1 MATRLNDFR
10 WIGEINMDKTHTLVV
25 DDEPGIRFFV
35 EETLHR
41 SGHDITTVKSGEE
54 ALETLRDNPFDLV
67 ILDLKLGGK
76 VDGIKVLE
84 AIRWRWPDTSVII
97 LTAHGSLETA
107 LQAIDQ
113 GIEKYVQ
120 KPLSPKQLRDV
131 VEQVLKER
139 ANLSTRLLDNGHQI
153 LKKGPFEVDESLH
166 RIVMNEKKLELTPS
180 EFTLIVHL
188 LRNDDRV
195 ISPEELVE
203 VVRGYKPDDVIE
215 ARQIIKW
222 YIHRLRQK
230 VENDSSH
237 PEYILNV
244 RGVGYRIKPKS

>member
-1 MATRLNDFR
+1 MSK
-10 WIGEINMDKTHTLVV
+10 IHTLIV

-41 SGHDITTVKSGEE
+41 SGHDVVSAKSGED
-54 ALETLRDNPFDLV
+54 ALKILRDTPFDLV

-84 AIRWRWPDTSVII
+84 AIRWRWPNTNVII
-97 LTAHGSLETA
+97 FTAHGSLDTA
-107 LQAIDQ
+107 LSAIDQ
-113 GIEKYVQ
+113 GVEKYVQ
-120 KPLSPKQLRDV
+120 KPLSPSELRQV
-131 VEQVLKER
+131 VEEVLEKHAKER
-139 ANLSTRLLDNGHQI
+139 IRSEDDAQ
-153 LKKGPFEVDESLH
+153 KKFVKGVFEVDEGLH
-166 RIVMNEKKLELTPS
+166 KVKRDDEGLDLTPS
-180 EFTLIVHL
+180 EFNLIVHL

-195 ISPEELVE
+195 ISPKELVE

-230 VENDSSH
+230 VESDSSH
-237 PEYILNV
+237 PDYILNI
-244 RGVGYRIKPKS
+244 RGVGYRIKSEVK

>member
-1 MATRLNDFR
+1 MN
-10 WIGEINMDKTHTLVV
+10 KTHTLVV

-41 SGHDITTVKSGEE
+41 SGHDVTSVKSGEE
-54 ALETLRDNPFDLV
+54 ALKTLRDTPFDLV
-67 ILDLKLGGK
+67 VLDLKLGGK

-84 AIRWRWPDTSVII
+84 AIRWRWPETSVII
-97 LTAHGSLETA
+97 LTAHGSLDTA
-107 LQAIDQ
+107 LQAIDH

-120 KPLSPKQLRDV
+120 KPLSPQELRLV
-131 VEQVLKER
+131 VEEVLSAKANSNKRPLDEGNQVF
-139 ANLSTRLLDNGHQI
+139 
-153 LKKGPFEVDESLH
+153 KKGEFTVDEGLH
-166 RIVMNEKKLELTPS
+166 RVTIGNTTLELTPS
-180 EFTLIVHL
+180 EFKLIVHL

-195 ISPEELVE
+195 ITPEELVE

-230 VENDSSH
+230 IEAESSH
-237 PEYILNV
+237 PEFIINV
-244 RGVGYRIKPKS
+244 RGVGYRIKPGR

>member
-1 MATRLNDFR
+1 MGK
-10 WIGEINMDKTHTLVV
+10 IHTLVV

-41 SGHDITTVKSGEE
+41 SGHDMVTAKSGEE
-54 ALETLRDNPFDLV
+54 ALKILRDTPFDLV
-67 ILDLKLGGK
+67 VLDLKLGGK

-97 LTAHGSLETA
+97 LTAHGSLDTA

-120 KPLSPKQLRDV
+120 KPLSPQELRTV
-131 VEQVLKER
+131 VEEVLAAKATSDTRKQDER
-139 ANLSTRLLDNGHQI
+139 RQI
-153 LKKGPFEVDESLH
+153 FAKGSFEVDEGLH
-166 RIVMNEKKLELTPS
+166 RVKMGDQKLELTPS

-195 ISPEELVE
+195 ITPEELVE
-203 VVRGYKPDDVIE
+203 VVRGYQPDDVIE

-230 VENDSSH
+230 VEQDSSH
-237 PEYILNV
+237 PKYILNV
-244 RGVGYRIKPKS
+244 RGVGYRIKPDA

>member
-1 MATRLNDFR
+1 MNK
-10 WIGEINMDKTHTLVV
+10 IHTLIV

-41 SGHDITTVKSGEE
+41 SGHDVVSAKSGED
-54 ALETLRDNPFDLV
+54 ALKILRDTPFDLV
-67 ILDLKLGGK
+67 VLDLKLGGK

-97 LTAHGSLETA
+97 LTAHGSLDTA
-107 LQAIDQ
+107 MSAIDQ
-113 GIEKYVQ
+113 GVEKYVQ
-120 KPLSPKQLRDV
+120 KPLSPVELRDV
-131 VEQVLKER
+131 VEEVLAK
-139 ANLSTRLLDNGHQI
+139 H
-153 LKKGPFEVDESLH
+153 KKQQMRSDDDGKKNFIKGVFEVDEGLH
-166 RIVMNEKKLELTPS
+166 KVKKNNEMLDLTPS
-180 EFTLIVHL
+180 EFNLIVHL

-203 VVRGYKPDDVIE
+203 VVRGYKPEDVIE

-230 VENDSSH
+230 VESDSSH
-237 PEYILNV
+237 PEFILNV
-244 RGVGYRIKPKS
+244 RGVGYRIKAMAE

>member
-1 MATRLNDFR
+1 
-10 WIGEINMDKTHTLVV
+10 MDKIHTLVV

-41 SGHDITTVKSGEE
+41 SGHDVTTVKSGEE
-54 ALETLRDNPFDLV
+54 ALKTLRDTPFDMV

-76 VDGIKVLE
+76 TDGIKVLE
-84 AIRWRWPDTSVII
+84 AIRWRWPETSVII
-97 LTAHGSLETA
+97 FTAHGSLDTA
-107 LQAIDQ
+107 LQAIDH

-120 KPLSPKQLRDV
+120 KPLSPKELRKVVEDVLKSREEQLRSAKD
-131 VEQVLKER
+131 E
-139 ANLSTRLLDNGHQI
+139 SHQI
-153 LKKGPFEVDESLH
+153 LRKGPFEVDEGLH
-166 RIVMNEKKLELTPS
+166 RVKMADEKLDLTPS

-203 VVRGYKPDDVIE
+203 VVRGYKPEDVIE

-230 VENDSSH
+230 VEQDSSH

-244 RGVGYRIKPKS
+244 RGVGYRIKPEP

>member
-1 MATRLNDFR
+1 MEK
-10 WIGEINMDKTHTLVV
+10 IHTLVV

-41 SGHDITTVKSGEE
+41 SGHDVSTVKSGEE
-54 ALETLRDNPFDLV
+54 ALETLRNTPFDLV

-84 AIRWRWPDTSVII
+84 AIRWRWPNTSVII
-97 LTAHGSLETA
+97 LTAHGSLDSA
-107 LQAIDQ
+107 LQAIDH

-120 KPLSPKQLRDV
+120 KPLSPQELRKV
-131 VEQVLKER
+131 VGEVLSEKEEAR
-139 ANLSTRLLDNGHQI
+139 KSAKDERHQI
-153 LKKGPFEVDESLH
+153 LRKGDFEVDEGLH
-166 RIVMNEKKLELTPS
+166 RVKMDEEELDLTPS
-180 EFTLIVHL
+180 EFNLIVHL

-203 VVRGYKPDDVIE
+203 VVRGYKPDDVVE

-230 VENDSSH
+230 VEQDSSH

-244 RGVGYRIKPKS
+244 RGVGYRIKPSP

>member
-1 MATRLNDFR
+1 MEK
-10 WIGEINMDKTHTLVV
+10 IHTLVV

-41 SGHDITTVKSGEE
+41 SGHDVMSVKSGEE
-54 ALETLRDNPFDLV
+54 ALDTLRDTPFDMV

-76 VDGIKVLE
+76 VDGIRVLE
-84 AIRWRWPDTSVII
+84 AIRWRWPETSVII
-97 LTAHGSLETA
+97 FTAHGSLDSA
-107 LQAIDQ
+107 LQAIDH

-120 KPLSPKQLRDV
+120 KPLSPKELRAI
-131 VEQVLKER
+131 VEDVLKQREDER
-139 ANLSTRLLDNGHQI
+139 RKLKDERHQI
-153 LKKGPFEVDESLH
+153 LRKGPFEVDEGLH
-166 RIVMNEKKLELTPS
+166 RVKMDEDRLDLTPS
-180 EFTLIVHL
+180 EFNLIVHL

-222 YIHRLRQK
+222 YVHRLRQK
-230 VENDSSH
+230 VEADSSH

-244 RGVGYRIKPKS
+244 RGVGYRIKPEP

>member
-1 MATRLNDFR
+1 MEK
-10 WIGEINMDKTHTLVV
+10 IHTLVV

-41 SGHDITTVKSGEE
+41 SGHDVSTVKSGEE
-54 ALETLRDNPFDLV
+54 ALNTLRNTPFDMV
-67 ILDLKLGGK
+67 ILDLRLGGK

-84 AIRWRWPDTSVII
+84 AIRWRWPETSVII
-97 LTAHGSLETA
+97 FTAHGSLDTA
-107 LQAIDQ
+107 LQAIDH

-120 KPLSPKQLRDV
+120 KPLSPKELRKV
-131 VEQVLKER
+131 VEEVLEARKSER
-139 ANLSTRLLDNGHQI
+139 RSAKDERHQI
-153 LKKGPFEVDESLH
+153 LRKGPFEVDEGLH
-166 RIVMNEKKLELTPS
+166 RVRMFEEELDLTPS
-180 EFTLIVHL
+180 EFNLIVHL

-203 VVRGYKPDDVIE
+203 VVRGYKPEDVIE

-230 VENDSSH
+230 VEKDSSH

-244 RGVGYRIKPKS
+244 RGVGYRIKPEP

>member
-1 MATRLNDFR
+1 MEK
-10 WIGEINMDKTHTLVV
+10 IHTLVV

-54 ALETLRDNPFDLV
+54 ALDMLRDTPFDLV
-67 ILDLKLGGK
+67 VLDLKLGGK

-84 AIRWRWPDTSVII
+84 AIRWRWPETSVII
-97 LTAHGSLETA
+97 LTAHGSLDTA

-120 KPLSPKQLRDV
+120 KPLSPQELREV
-131 VEQVLKER
+131 VDEVLAAKESSR
-139 ANLSTRLLDNGHQI
+139 IHTKVDGHQI
-153 LKKGPFEVDESLH
+153 LKKGPFEVDEALH
-166 RIVMNEKKLELTPS
+166 RVMKGDEKLDLTPS

-195 ISPEELVE
+195 ITPEELVE
-203 VVRGYKPDDVIE
+203 VVRGYKPEDVIE

-244 RGVGYRIKPKS
+244 RGVGYRIKPEL

>member
-1 MATRLNDFR
+1 MEK
-10 WIGEINMDKTHTLVV
+10 IHTLVV

-41 SGHDITTVKSGEE
+41 SGHDIMTAKSGEE
-54 ALETLRDNPFDLV
+54 ALKILRDTPFDLV
-67 ILDLKLGGK
+67 VLDLKLGGK

-97 LTAHGSLETA
+97 LTAHGSLDTA
-107 LQAIDQ
+107 LQAIDY

-120 KPLSPKQLRDV
+120 KPLSPQELRKV
-131 VEQVLKER
+131 VEEVLAAKATSNIHKKDDGR
-139 ANLSTRLLDNGHQI
+139 QI
-153 LKKGPFEVDESLH
+153 FSKGYFEVDEGLH
-166 RIVMNEKKLELTPS
+166 RVQMGDQKLELTPS
-180 EFTLIVHL
+180 EFTLMVHL

-195 ISPEELVE
+195 ITPEELVE
-203 VVRGYKPDDVIE
+203 VVRGYQPDDVIE

-230 VENDSSH
+230 VEQDSSH
-237 PEYILNV
+237 PKFILNV
-244 RGVGYRIKPKS
+244 RGVGYRIKPEA

>member
-1 MATRLNDFR
+1 MEK
-10 WIGEINMDKTHTLVV
+10 IHTLVV

-41 SGHDITTVKSGEE
+41 SGHDVMAVKSGEE
-54 ALETLRDNPFDLV
+54 ALDTLRDTPFDLV

-97 LTAHGSLETA
+97 FTAYGSLDTA
-107 LQAIDQ
+107 LQAIDH
-113 GIEKYVQ
+113 GIEKYIQ
-120 KPLSPKQLRDV
+120 KPLSPNELREV
-131 VEQVLKER
+131 VEEVLEARREKLMHQNQDEIY
-139 ANLSTRLLDNGHQI
+139 QI
-153 LKKGPFEVDESLH
+153 LRKGDFEVDEGLH
-166 RIVMNEKKLELTPS
+166 RVRLAGEKIELTPS
-180 EFTLIVHL
+180 EFDLLVHL

-195 ISPEELVE
+195 ISPKELVE
-203 VVRGYKPDDVIE
+203 VVRGYKPEDVIE

-230 VENDSSH
+230 IENDTSH
-237 PEYILNV
+237 PEHVLNV
-244 RGVGYRIKPKS
+244 RGVGYRIKI

>member
-1 MATRLNDFR
+1 MAAKGR
-10 WIGEINMDKTHTLVV
+10 IAINRGVDQMSKIHTLVV

-41 SGHDITTVKSGEE
+41 SGHDVSTAKSGEE
-54 ALETLRDNPFDLV
+54 ALKLLRDTPFDLV

-76 VDGIKVLE
+76 ADGIRVLE
-84 AIRWRWPDTSVII
+84 AIRWRWPETSVII

-107 LQAIDQ
+107 LSAIDHGVQ
-113 GIEKYVQ
+113 KYIEK
-120 KPLSPKQLRDV
+120 PLTPKELREV
-131 VEQVLKER
+131 VEEVLEDRQKEKMH
-139 ANLSTRLLDNGHQI
+139 SDEDGQ
-153 LKKGPFEVDESLH
+153 KKFTKGVFEVDEGLH
-166 RIVMNEKKLELTPS
+166 KVKKKDENLDLTPS
-180 EFTLIVHL
+180 EFNLVVHL

-203 VVRGYKPDDVIE
+203 VVRGYKPEDVIE

-230 VENDSSH
+230 VESDSSH

-244 RGVGYRIKPKS
+244 RGVGYRIKSEA

>member
-1 MATRLNDFR
+1 MEK
-10 WIGEINMDKTHTLVV
+10 IHTLVV
-25 DDEPGIRFFV
+25 DDEPGVRFFV

-41 SGHDITTVKSGEE
+41 SGHDVTTVKSGEE
-54 ALETLRDNPFDLV
+54 ALKTLRDTPFDV
-67 ILDLKLGGK
+67 VVLDLKLGGK

-84 AIRWRWPDTSVII
+84 AIRWRWPQTSVII
-97 LTAHGSLETA
+97 FTAHGSLDTA
-107 LQAIDQ
+107 LEAIDH

-120 KPLSPKQLRDV
+120 KPLSPKELRKV
-131 VEQVLKER
+131 VEDVLAARKKQQLKSQDER
-139 ANLSTRLLDNGHQI
+139 RQI
-153 LKKGPFEVDESLH
+153 LRKGPFRVDEGLH
-166 RIVMNEKKLELTPS
+166 QVKMFEEKLDLTPS

-203 VVRGYKPDDVIE
+203 VVRGYEPEDVIE

-230 VENDSSH
+230 VEQDSSH
-237 PEYILNV
+237 PKFILNV
-244 RGVGYRIKPKS
+244 RGVGYRIKPEP

>member
-1 MATRLNDFR
+1 
-10 WIGEINMDKTHTLVV
+10 MDKIHTLVV

-54 ALETLRDNPFDLV
+54 ALEKLRETPFDLV
-67 ILDLKLGGK
+67 VLDLKLGGK

-84 AIRWRWPDTSVII
+84 GIRWRWPDTSVII
-97 LTAHGSLETA
+97 LTAHGSLDTA
-107 LQAIDQ
+107 MQAIDH
-113 GIEKYVQ
+113 GVEKYIQ
-120 KPLSPKQLRDV
+120 KPLSPQELRKV
-131 VEQVLKER
+131 VDEVLSARKSIIR
-139 ANLSTRLLDNGHQI
+139 KSSDQGHLM
-153 LKKGPFEVDESLH
+153 LKKGVFDVDEGLH
-166 RIVMNEKKLELTPS
+166 QVVMGEKKLDLTPS

-195 ISPEELVE
+195 VSPEELVE
-203 VVRGYKPDDVIE
+203 VVRGYKPDNVIE

-230 VENDSSH
+230 IEKDSSH
-237 PEYILNV
+237 PEFILNI
-244 RGVGYRIKPKS
+244 RGVGYRIKPGEKL

>member
-1 MATRLNDFR
+1 MEK
-10 WIGEINMDKTHTLVV
+10 IHTLVV

-41 SGHDITTVKSGEE
+41 SGHDMMTAKSGEE
-54 ALETLRDNPFDLV
+54 ALKILRDTPFDLV
-67 ILDLKLGGK
+67 VLDLKLGGK
-76 VDGIKVLE
+76 VDGINVLE

-97 LTAHGSLETA
+97 LTAHGSLDTA
-107 LQAIDQ
+107 LKAIDH

-120 KPLSPKQLRDV
+120 KPLSPQELRKV
-131 VEQVLKER
+131 VEEVLAAKATSGTHKQGEGR
-139 ANLSTRLLDNGHQI
+139 QI
-153 LKKGPFEVDESLH
+153 FAKGPFKVDEGLH
-166 RIVMNEKKLELTPS
+166 WVQMGDQKLELTPS

-195 ISPEELVE
+195 ITPEELVE
-203 VVRGYKPDDVIE
+203 VVRGYQPDDVIE

-230 VENDSSH
+230 VEQDSSH
-237 PEYILNV
+237 PKFILNV
-244 RGVGYRIKPKS
+244 RGVGYRIKPDA

>member
-1 MATRLNDFR
+1 MESVKKGHRPMEK
-10 WIGEINMDKTHTLVV
+10 IHTLVV

-41 SGHDITTVKSGEE
+41 SGHDVTTVKSGED
-54 ALETLRDNPFDLV
+54 ALNTLRDTPFDLV

-84 AIRWRWPDTSVII
+84 AIRWRWPSTSVII

-120 KPLSPKQLRDV
+120 KPLSPQELREV
-131 VEQVLKER
+131 VEVVLAER
-139 ANLSTRLLDNGHQI
+139 DH
-153 LKKGPFEVDESLH
+153 LKSREADDSQQSFTKGPFDVDEGLH
-166 RIVMNEKKLELTPS
+166 RVVMGEKKLGLTPS

-203 VVRGYKPDDVIE
+203 VVRGYKPEDVIE

-230 VENDSSH
+230 IEADSSH
-237 PEYILNV
+237 PKYILNI
-244 RGVGYRIKPKS
+244 RGVGYRIKPDA

>member
-1 MATRLNDFR
+1 MEK
-10 WIGEINMDKTHTLVV
+10 IHTLVV

-41 SGHDITTVKSGEE
+41 SGHDVTTVKSGEE
-54 ALETLRDNPFDLV
+54 ALKTLRDTPFDMV
-67 ILDLKLGGK
+67 VLDLKLGGK

-84 AIRWRWPDTSVII
+84 AIRWRWPETSVII
-97 LTAHGSLETA
+97 FTAHGDLDSA
-107 LQAIDQ
+107 LKAIDH

-120 KPLSPKQLRDV
+120 KPLSPKELRKIV
-131 VEQVLKER
+131 GEVLEAGKSSRKSAKDER
-139 ANLSTRLLDNGHQI
+139 HQI
-153 LKKGPFEVDESLH
+153 LRKGPFEVDEGLH
-166 RIVMNEKKLELTPS
+166 RVKMSGEQLELTPS
-180 EFTLIVHL
+180 EFNLIVHL

-203 VVRGYKPDDVIE
+203 VVRGYKPEDVIE

-230 VENDSSH
+230 VEKDSSH

-244 RGVGYRIKPKS
+244 RGVGYRIKPEP

>member
-1 MATRLNDFR
+1 MGK
-10 WIGEINMDKTHTLVV
+10 IHTLVV

-41 SGHDITTVKSGEE
+41 SGHDVTTVKSGEE
-54 ALETLRDNPFDLV
+54 ALETIRDTPFDLV
-67 ILDLKLGGK
+67 ILDLKLGGR
-76 VDGIKVLE
+76 VGGIKVLE
-84 AIRWRWPDTSVII
+84 AIRWRWPNTSVII
-97 LTAHGSLETA
+97 LTAHGSLDTA

-120 KPLSPKQLRDV
+120 KPLSPSELRLV
-131 VEQVLKER
+131 VEEVLEARESQHKHIDE
-139 ANLSTRLLDNGHQI
+139 GHHI
-153 LKKGPFEVDESLH
+153 LHKGLFTVDENLH
-166 RIVMNEKKLELTPS
+166 QVKMNDVKLDLTPS
-180 EFTLIVHL
+180 EFKLIVHL

-195 ISPEELVE
+195 IAPKELVE
-203 VVRGYKPDDVIE
+203 IVRGYSPEDIIE

-237 PEYILNV
+237 PQFILNV
-244 RGVGYRIKPKS
+244 RGVGYRIKPEP

>member
-1 MATRLNDFR
+1 MEK
-10 WIGEINMDKTHTLVV
+10 IHTLVV

-41 SGHDITTVKSGEE
+41 SGHDVSTVKSGEE
-54 ALETLRDNPFDLV
+54 ALKTLRDTPFDMV
-67 ILDLKLGGK
+67 VLDLKLGGK

-84 AIRWRWPDTSVII
+84 AIRWRWPETSVII
-97 LTAHGSLETA
+97 FTAHGDLDSA
-107 LQAIDQ
+107 LKAIDH

-120 KPLSPKQLRDV
+120 KPLSPKELRKI
-131 VEQVLKER
+131 VEEVLEARASSRKSAKDER
-139 ANLSTRLLDNGHQI
+139 HQI
-153 LKKGPFEVDESLH
+153 LRKGPFEVDEGLH
-166 RIVMNEKKLELTPS
+166 RVKMSGEHLELTPS
-180 EFTLIVHL
+180 EFNLIVHL

-203 VVRGYKPDDVIE
+203 VVRGYKPEDVIE

-230 VENDSSH
+230 VEQDSSH

-244 RGVGYRIKPKS
+244 RGVGYRIKPEP

>member
-1 MATRLNDFR
+1 MSKF
-10 WIGEINMDKTHTLVV
+10 HTLVV

-41 SGHDITTVKSGEE
+41 SGHDVVSAKCGED
-54 ALETLRDNPFDLV
+54 ALEILRDTPFDLV
-67 ILDLKLGGK
+67 VLDLKLGGK

-97 LTAHGSLETA
+97 LTAHGSLDTA
-107 LQAIDQ
+107 LSAIDF
-113 GIEKYVQ
+113 GVEKYVQ
-120 KPLSPKQLRDV
+120 KPLSPKDLREV
-131 VEQVLKER
+131 VDEVLEKHTKER
-139 ANLSTRLLDNGHQI
+139 LHSEVDGQ
-153 LKKGPFEVDESLH
+153 KKFIKGVFEVDEGLH
-166 RIVMNEKKLELTPS
+166 KVKMDNDLLDLTPS
-180 EFTLIVHL
+180 EFNLIVHL

-203 VVRGYKPDDVIE
+203 VVRGYKPEDVIE

-230 VENDSSH
+230 VEKDSSH

-244 RGVGYRIKPKS
+244 RGVGYRIKSKI